1 MPFSSTLK
9 VGQAICPQS
18 RNQADEKVAFFQSD
32 MTSAFYLFRIPP
44 CWHPMM
50 TFNIGFIGPQLGISS
65 SGIFR
70 PCRSV
75 IPMGWSSAV
84 SLMQEIAERLTTLA
98 KLPSGHRVRRTAP
111 IPAWLVDTCEVAVA
125 TEQPWYHVYFCAMQR
140 WEMANLLPPWLRCI
154 QSLNKLGSRL
164 GYCRHSKEKGV

>member
-1 MPFSSTLK
+1 
-9 VGQAICPQS
+9 
-18 RNQADEKVAFFQSD
+18 
-32 MTSAFYLFRIPP
+32 
-44 CWHPMM
+44 MM

-125 TEQPWYHVYFCAMQR
+125 TEQPWYHVYFCAMQKVGDGEPAAAVVAMHTKLEQA
-140 WEMANLLPPWLRCI
+140 WEQTGVLSSQQRKGCPKKLMLTSLARCCKATLAVLDPLR
-154 QSLNKLGSRL
+154 NGF
-164 GYCRHSKEKGV
+164 